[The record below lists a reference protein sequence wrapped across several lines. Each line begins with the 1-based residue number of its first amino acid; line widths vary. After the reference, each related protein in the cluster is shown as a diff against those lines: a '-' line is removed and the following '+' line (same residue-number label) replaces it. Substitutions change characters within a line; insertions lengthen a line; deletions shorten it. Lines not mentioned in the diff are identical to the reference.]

1 MGLYVIPII
10 ESNDRLLRLA
20 QVCNWL
26 GFINFLYSCV
36 PLGNKLRIYSAP
48 IIANK
53 NAFKF
58 LLIVEKNIFPPGLRS
73 FEHVFI
79 IEFEAPQT
87 RRKDILF
94 NN

>member
-1 MGLYVIPII
+1 MGLYVMPII

-26 GFINFLYSCV
+26 GFMNFLYSCV
-36 PLGNKLRIYSAP
+36 PFGNKLRIYSAP

-73 FEHVFI
+73 FEQYLLLSSDQGH
-79 IEFEAPQT
+79 ALT
-87 RRKDILF
+87 SLNK
-94 NN
+94 